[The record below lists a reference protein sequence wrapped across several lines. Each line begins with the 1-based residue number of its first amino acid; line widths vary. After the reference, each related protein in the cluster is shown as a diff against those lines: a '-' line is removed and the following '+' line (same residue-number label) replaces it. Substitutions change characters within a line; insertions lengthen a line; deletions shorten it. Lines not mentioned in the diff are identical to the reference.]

1 MFYSDSKLTN
11 LIEDLLIEIKSV
23 ETIELVFE
31 PGLPKRF
38 EMRIFSEI
46 SRKINL
52 AFSHPDCLKFF
63 LDLPAE
69 VKKGGSLR
77 INAEIDIL

>member
-38 EMRIFSEI
+38 EMRIFSEV

-52 AFSHPDCLKFF
+52 AFSHPDSLKFF
-63 LDLPAE
+63 LDFPAD
-69 VKKGGSLR
+69 VK
-77 INAEIDIL
+77 